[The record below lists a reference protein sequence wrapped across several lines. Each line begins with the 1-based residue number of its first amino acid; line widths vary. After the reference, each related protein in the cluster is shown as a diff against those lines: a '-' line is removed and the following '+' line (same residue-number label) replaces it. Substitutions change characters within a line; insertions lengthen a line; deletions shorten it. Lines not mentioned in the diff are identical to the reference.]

1 VRDLAVKANTMNN
14 YCGFIEVWSTGEET
28 SQHTKPKDIQK
39 IDVILR
45 RSKLMGLIT
54 IAIFKIKLK

>member
-1 VRDLAVKANTMNN
+1 MNN
-14 YCGFIEVWSTGEET
+14 YCGFIEVWSSGEET

-54 IAIFKIKLK
+54 VAIFKIKLK